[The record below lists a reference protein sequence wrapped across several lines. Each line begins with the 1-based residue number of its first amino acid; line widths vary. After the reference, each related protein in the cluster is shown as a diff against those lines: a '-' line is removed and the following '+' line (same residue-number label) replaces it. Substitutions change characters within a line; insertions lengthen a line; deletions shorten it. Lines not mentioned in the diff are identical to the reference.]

1 MEEILTILV
10 KADKPL
16 PATVAMGKGTI
27 IAPSYPAIWR
37 ERK

>member
-16 PATVAMGKGTI
+16 PAKVAMGKATI
-27 IAPSYPAIWR
+27 IAPSNPAIWR
-37 ERK
+37 ECK